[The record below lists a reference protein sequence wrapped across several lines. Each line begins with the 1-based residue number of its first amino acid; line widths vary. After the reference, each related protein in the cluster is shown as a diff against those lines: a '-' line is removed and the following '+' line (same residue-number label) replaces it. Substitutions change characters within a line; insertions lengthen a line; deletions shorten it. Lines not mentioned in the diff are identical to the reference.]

1 MIKRRYFDK
10 LPLQANFYPL
20 PAAAYIEDDHLRLTL
35 LTSTP
40 LGVAALQPG
49 QIEVMKLRTLTRTEK
64 RTGTHVIQEYLGVL
78 TLISHHEQSSIFE
91 T

>member
-20 PAAAYIEDDHLRLTL
+20 PAAAYIEDEHTRLTL
-35 LTSTP
+35 LTSTA

-49 QIEVMKLRTLTRTEK
+49 QIEVTLSLCYI
-64 RTGTHVIQEYLGVL
+64 H
-78 TLISHHEQSSIFE
+78 TLKAMWSSKNSE
-91 T
+91 TQRPQK